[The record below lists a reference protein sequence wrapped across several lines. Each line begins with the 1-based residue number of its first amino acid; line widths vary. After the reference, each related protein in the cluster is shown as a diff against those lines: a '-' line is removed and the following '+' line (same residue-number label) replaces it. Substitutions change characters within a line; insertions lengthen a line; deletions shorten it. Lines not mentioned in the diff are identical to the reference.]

1 MRFLTAGESHGPRLV
16 ALLDG
21 VPAGVPIDAAAID
34 RDLRRRQLGYGRGAR
49 QKIERDQVRI
59 VGGVRHGR
67 TTGGPVAL
75 EIDNRDAPNWERVM
89 SVEPVVDPPPPVTR
103 LRPGHADLAGALK
116 FGHGDVRDVIERS
129 SARETAAR
137 VAAGGVAKAILALVG
152 TRVQS
157 EVVAIGP
164 VASEPT
170 WGGSTVEAS
179 EVRCG
184 NAQRAAEMVAAISAA
199 RDAGDTLGGIVALR
213 ATGVVPG
220 LGSYAMWDRRLD
232 GRIAQALCSIQAAK
246 GMEFGDAFAA
256 SRERGSAVH
265 DPIVLREGRFAR
277 TRNRAGGLEGGVT
290 NGSDIECRV
299 AFKPI
304 STLMRPL
311 PSVDLA
317 SGEPAPAHI
326 ERSDVCVIPAA
337 GVVAEAMLAIVLADA
352 LLEKFG
358 TDDADTLVASVERY
372 RTRLRPLGARLGPR
386 ASEASA
392 GSERAQGGGD
402 QSEMP

>member
-1 MRFLTAGESHGPRLV
+1 MRVLTSGESHGPRLI

-21 VPAGVPIDAAAID
+21 IPAGLPIDVSAID

-49 QKIERDQVRI
+49 QKIERDQVRV
-59 VGGVRHGR
+59 VGGVRQGR
-67 TTGGPVAL
+67 TTGGPIAL

-89 SVEPVVDPPPPVTR
+89 SVEPVVDPPAPVTR
-103 LRPGHADLAGALK
+103 LRPGHADLAGAMK
-116 FGHGDVRDVIERS
+116 FGLGDVRDVIERS

-137 VAAGGVAKAILALVG
+137 VAAGAVAKTLLALVG
-152 TRVQS
+152 TTVQS
-157 EVVAIGP
+157 EVAAIGD
-164 VASEPT
+164 VASDPT
-170 WGGSTVEAS
+170 WDGEAVEAS

-184 NAQRAAEMVAAISAA
+184 RADRAAAMIAAISAA

-220 LGSYAMWDRRLD
+220 LGSYAEWDRRLD

-246 GMEFGDAFAA
+246 GMEFGDAFAQA
-256 SRERGSAVH
+256 RERGSAVH
-265 DPIVLREGRFAR
+265 DPIVLRDGRFAR

-290 NGSDIECRV
+290 NGADIECRV

-304 STLMRPL
+304 STLMKPL

-317 SGEPAPAHI
+317 SGEPAPAHV

-337 GVVAEAMLAIVLADA
+337 GVVAEAMLAVVLADA

-358 TDDADTLVASVERY
+358 TDDVGTLVASVERY
-372 RTRLRPLGARLGPR
+372 CARLHPLGSRPGA
-386 ASEASA
+386 
-392 GSERAQGGGD
+392 GGGD
-402 QSEMP
+402 LTEMP

>member
-1 MRFLTAGESHGPRLV
+1 VRFLTSGESHGQRLV
-16 ALLDG
+16 AMLDG
-21 VPAGVPIDAAAID
+21 IPAGVPIDVAAID
-34 RDLRRRQLGYGRGAR
+34 RDLRRRQLGFGRGAR

-75 EIDNRDAPNWERVM
+75 EVDNRDAPNWERVM
-89 SVEPVVDPPPPVTR
+89 SVEPVADPPAPVTR

-116 FGHGDVRDVIERS
+116 FGHADVRDVIERS

-137 VAAGGVAKAILALVG
+137 VAAGAIAKAVLALVG

-157 EVVAIGP
+157 EVAVIGD
-164 VASEPT
+164 VESTPT
-170 WGGSTVEAS
+170 WDDEKVEAS
-179 EVRCG
+179 EVRCSDPG
-184 NAQRAAEMVAAISAA
+184 KSAAMIAAITAA
-199 RDAGDTLGGIVALR
+199 RDAGDTLGGIVAVR

-220 LGSYAMWDRRLD
+220 LGSYAEWDRRLD

-256 SRERGSAVH
+256 ARERGSAVH

-290 NGSDIECRV
+290 NGNDIVCRI

-304 STLMRPL
+304 STLMKPL
-311 PSVDLA
+311 ASVDLA
-317 SGEPAPAHI
+317 SGEAAPAHV

-337 GVVAEAMLAIVLADA
+337 GVVAEAMLALVLAEA

-358 TDDADTLVASVERY
+358 TDDAETLVASVERY
-372 RTRLRPLGARLGPR
+372 RARLRPLGTRPGA
-386 ASEASA
+386 
-392 GSERAQGGGD
+392 GGGD
-402 QSEMP
+402 LTEMP

>member
-1 MRFLTAGESHGPRLV
+1 MRVLTAGESHGPRLV
-16 ALLDG
+16 AMLDG
-21 VPAGVPIDAAAID
+21 VPAGVPIDVAAID

-59 VGGVRHGR
+59 VGGVRQGR
-67 TTGGPVAL
+67 TTGGPLAL

-116 FGHGDVRDVIERS
+116 FGHSDVRDVIERS

-137 VAAGGVAKAILALVG
+137 VAAGAVAKQILALVG

-157 EVVAIGP
+157 EVAAIGP

-170 WGGSTVEAS
+170 WDEATVEAS

-184 NAQRAAEMVAAISAA
+184 NADRAAEMIAAIGAA

-220 LGSYAMWDRRLD
+220 LGSYAEWDRRLD

-246 GMEFGDAFAA
+246 GFEFGDAFAQA
-256 SRERGSAVH
+256 RERGSAVH
-265 DPIVLREGRFAR
+265 DPIELRDGRFAR

-290 NGSDIECRV
+290 NGADIACRV

-304 STLMRPL
+304 STLMKPL

-317 SGEPAPAHI
+317 SGEPAPAHV

-337 GVVAEAMLAIVLADA
+337 GVVAEAMLALVLADA

-358 TDDADTLVASVERY
+358 DDDADSLVAAVERY
-372 RTRLRPLGARLGPR
+372 RGRLRPIGKRTGT
-386 ASEASA
+386 
-392 GSERAQGGGD
+392 GGGD
-402 QSEMP
+402 MTEMP

>member
-1 MRFLTAGESHGPRLV
+1 MRVLTAGESHGPRLV
-16 ALLDG
+16 AMLDG
-21 VPAGVPIDAAAID
+21 VPAGVPIDVAAID

-59 VGGVRHGR
+59 VGGVRQGR
-67 TTGGPVAL
+67 TTGGPLAL

-137 VAAGGVAKAILALVG
+137 VAAGAVAKQILALVG

-157 EVVAIGP
+157 EVAAIGP
-164 VASEPT
+164 IASEPT
-170 WGGSTVEAS
+170 WDEATVEAS

-184 NAQRAAEMVAAISAA
+184 NADRAAEMIAAIGAA

-220 LGSYAMWDRRLD
+220 LGSYAEWDRRLD

-246 GMEFGDAFAA
+246 GFEFGDAFAQA
-256 SRERGSAVH
+256 RERGSAVH
-265 DPIVLREGRFAR
+265 DPIELRDGRFAR

-290 NGSDIECRV
+290 NGADIMCRV

-304 STLMRPL
+304 STLMKPL

-317 SGEPAPAHI
+317 SGEPAPAHV

-337 GVVAEAMLAIVLADA
+337 GVVAEAMLALVLADA

-358 TDDADTLVASVERY
+358 DDDADSLVAAVERY
-372 RTRLRPLGARLGPR
+372 RGRLRPIGKRTGT
-386 ASEASA
+386 
-392 GSERAQGGGD
+392 GGGD
-402 QSEMP
+402 MTEMP

>member
-1 MRFLTAGESHGPRLV
+1 MRFLTAGESHGQRLV
-16 ALLDG
+16 AVLDG
-21 VPAGVPIDAAAID
+21 IPAGVPIDIGEVD

-49 QKIERDQVRI
+49 QRIERDQARF

-67 TTGGPVAL
+67 TTGGPVAI

-89 SVEPVVDPPPPVTR
+89 SVEPVVEPPAPVTR

-137 VAAGGVAKAILALVG
+137 VAAGGVAKAVLAVVG

-157 EVVAIGP
+157 EVVAIGD
-164 VASEPT
+164 VESVPT
-170 WGGSTVEAS
+170 WDDERIEAS
-179 EVRCG
+179 EVRCSDPE
-184 NAQRAAEMVAAISAA
+184 RSAAMIAAIAAA
-199 RDAGDTLGGIVALR
+199 RDAGDTLGGIVAVR
-213 ATGVVPG
+213 ASGVVPG
-220 LGSYAMWDRRLD
+220 LGSYAEWDRRLD

-256 SRERGSAVH
+256 ARERGSAVH
-265 DPIVLREGRFAR
+265 DPIVMREGRFAR

-290 NGSDIECRV
+290 NGNDIECRV

-304 STLMRPL
+304 STLMKPL

-317 SGEPAPAHI
+317 TGEAAPAHV

-358 TDDADTLVASVERY
+358 SDDADTLAASVERY
-372 RTRLRPLGARLGPR
+372 RSRLRPLGKRP
-386 ASEASA
+386 
-392 GSERAQGGGD
+392 GSGGGD
-402 QSEMP
+402 LTEMP